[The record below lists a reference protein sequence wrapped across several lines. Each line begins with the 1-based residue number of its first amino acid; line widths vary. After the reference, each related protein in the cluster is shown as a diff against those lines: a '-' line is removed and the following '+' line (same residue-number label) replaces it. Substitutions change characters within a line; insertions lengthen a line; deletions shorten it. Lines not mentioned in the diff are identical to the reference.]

1 MHNRSKAL
9 SNLTHSTLLVQS
21 RSFNKL
27 WNLMTKR
34 NQFNN
39 FGKTITTFFGQER
52 LLGPCEL
59 SISSKCIPDHCCERP
74 FSYMI
79 LYIIMYV
86 IMNYFMTPTLGIK
99 KEVKLFF
106 ANFVKRPIKPLG
118 KINQTQKQTKRIVL
132 LFRATRAWSSDLC
145 AAKFAHYNSDFMNS
159 RGFLQMSW
167 MIMTKK

>member
-52 LLGPCEL
+52 FLGPCEL

-79 LYIIMYV
+79 LYIIMSSWIISWPLPQRIEKTV
-86 IMNYFMTPTLGIK
+86 N
-99 KEVKLFF
+99 FF
-106 ANFVKRPIKPLG
+106 LAIFVKGRINLWAKYSKPKKQGGQL
-118 KINQTQKQTKRIVL
+118 KTSPKAQQTQGL
-132 LFRATRAWSSDLC
+132 SSSYQSNFLRSYH
-145 AAKFAHYNSDFMNS
+145 KFKHKSHHILSSES
-159 RGFLQMSW
+159 RLS
-167 MIMTKK
+167 IN